1 MKCRG
6 CNQDLTLTFLNLGS
20 SPIANDLL
28 SGLGLD
34 LPEVYYPLH
43 VKTCE
48 ECALVQ
54 IPSVTSRESL
64 FSPDYVYYSSFSSSW
79 LQHSQDYVKKMVQ
92 LLDLSQSDLVI
103 EVASNDGYLLQYFVD
118 CGIEVLGIE
127 PSSGVASAA
136 IEKKVPTIVEFFGLD
151 MAKRLALVKK
161 PKLIVANNVLAHV
174 PDLHDFIGGFSELI
188 SNDGLI
194 TFEFPHLVSLIQ
206 NTQFDTVYHE
216 HYSYLSITSL
226 LPIFEKHQL
235 TVVDI
240 EKLATHG
247 GSLRVFVAKIASGR
261 EVSTAVRDVLRE
273 EANYDPR
280 LELVWRDLQEKV
292 ESIKFNLLAE
302 LIKCKQAGVKV
313 AAYGAAAKGNTLL
326 NFCGLDASLIS
337 YVVDLNPNK
346 QGKYLPGSRIPVYG
360 VDELYTNTPDALLL
374 LPWNLSD
381 EIKSQLE
388 DLTVRGMRIFRAV
401 PTLEFL

>member
-1 MKCRG
+1 
-6 CNQDLTLTFLNLGS
+6 
-20 SPIANDLL
+20 
-28 SGLGLD
+28 
-34 LPEVYYPLH
+34 
-43 VKTCE
+43 
-48 ECALVQ
+48 VQ

>member
-1 MKCRG
+1 VKCRG

-388 DLTVRGMRIFRAV
+388 DLTVGGMRIFRAV

>member
-388 DLTVRGMRIFRAV
+388 DLTVGGMRIFRAV